1 MKTRFPYAY
10 LWLVYAFLY
19 IPILVVIIFSF
30 NNARFSTD
38 WHGFTLKWYE
48 LLFKNQPLIDA
59 AYNSLKVA
67 VCSASLATV
76 MGSLAALCIHRYKFA
91 GKKILHG
98 CIYMLTI
105 SPDIVMG
112 IALLIFFVSINIE
125 LGFTT
130 LLIAHVTLAMPFVTL
145 TILARLAAFNENL
158 IEAARDLGA
167 SEVKSFLY
175 VLLPLTAPAVAA
187 GWLLSF
193 TLSLDDVLISFFVT
207 GPSFEILPLK
217 IYSMVRLGVKPD
229 INALSA
235 IMFSLTLIIVI
246 LAQLLAS
253 PKKKYRQKD

>member
-1 MKTRFPYAY
+1 MKTRLPYAY

-38 WHGFTLKWYE
+38 WNGFTLKWYE

-76 MGSLAALCIHRYKFA
+76 MGSLAALCIHRYKFS

-112 IALLIFFVSINIE
+112 ISLLIFFVSINIE

-217 IYSMVRLGVKPD
+217 IYSMVRLGVKPY

-235 IMFSLTLIIVI
+235 IMFSLTLIIVV

-253 PKKKYRQKD
+253 PKKKYRRNG

>member
-1 MKTRFPYAY
+1 MKKRLKYSY
-10 LWLVYAFLY
+10 LGLVYAFLY

-38 WHGFTLKWYE
+38 WNGFTLKWYE
-48 LLFKNQPLIDA
+48 TLFKNQPLIDA
-59 AYNSLKVA
+59 VYNSLQVA
-67 VCSASLATV
+67 VSAATLATI
-76 MGSLAALCIHRYKFA
+76 MGSLAALCIHRYKFT

-145 TILARLAAFNENL
+145 TILARLSAFNEHL

-235 IMFSLTLIIVI
+235 IMFSLTLVLII
-246 LAQLLAS
+246 LAQTLAN
-253 PKKKYRQKD
+253 PHKKYRKN